1 MEKEANLTKRGN
13 PNHPAPGSVID
24 IQPIRSKKDIE
35 AIKQFLSN
43 KPRDLLLFV
52 MGINNGIR
60 ASDLLKIKV
69 GEVKNLKPGQ
79 ALKIREKKTKKM
91 NILVINKAVY
101 KALQN
106 YFEKTNSTDDY
117 FLFRSRKGANCPLSV
132 MSTNNLIKSW
142 TTAINLKGNY
152 GTHTLRKTWG
162 YHQRVTHNIG
172 FEVIAERFM
181 HSSPKTTMRYLGID
195 KDEVHGILMNE
206 I

>member
-1 MEKEANLTKRGN
+1 MFKGQNLNR
-13 PNHPAPGSVID
+13 PAPGTMID
-24 IQPIRSKKDIE
+24 IQPIKLKKDIE
-35 AIKQFLSN
+35 AIKQLLSD
-43 KPRDLLLFV
+43 KPRDFLLFV

-69 GEVKNLKPGQ
+69 GDVVHLKSGQ

-91 NILVINKAVY
+91 NILVINKPVY

-106 YFEKTNSTDDY
+106 YLVKLEPTDDD
-117 FLFRSRKGANCPLSV
+117 FLFRSRKGENKPLTV
-132 MSTNNLIKSW
+132 MSLNNLIKTW
-142 TTAINLKGNY
+142 TKAINLKGNY
-152 GTHTLRKTWG
+152 GTHSLRKTWG
-162 YHQRVTHNIG
+162 YHQRVTHGIG

-195 KDEVHGILMNE
+195 KEEVHGILMNE

>member
-1 MEKEANLTKRGN
+1 MFKGQNLNR
-13 PNHPAPGSVID
+13 PAPGTMID
-24 IQPIRSKKDIE
+24 IQSIKLKKDIE
-35 AIKQFLSN
+35 AIKQLLSD
-43 KPRDLLLFV
+43 KPRDFLLFV

-69 GEVKNLKPGQ
+69 GDVVHLKSGQ

-91 NILVINKAVY
+91 NILVINKPVY

-106 YFEKTNSTDDY
+106 YLVKLEPTDDD
-117 FLFRSRKGANCPLSV
+117 FLFRSRKGENKPLTV
-132 MSTNNLIKSW
+132 MSLNNLIKTW
-142 TTAINLKGNY
+142 TKAINLKGNY
-152 GTHTLRKTWG
+152 GTHSLRKTWG
-162 YHQRVTHNIG
+162 YHQRVTHGIG

-195 KDEVHGILMNE
+195 KEEVHGILMNE

>member
-1 MEKEANLTKRGN
+1 M
-13 PNHPAPGSVID
+13 ID
-24 IQPIRSKKDIE
+24 IQSIKLKKDIE
-35 AIKQFLSN
+35 AIKQLLSD
-43 KPRDLLLFV
+43 KPRDFLLFV

-69 GEVKNLKPGQ
+69 GDVVHLKSGQ

-91 NILVINKAVY
+91 NILVINKPVY

-106 YFEKTNSTDDY
+106 YLVKLEPTDDD
-117 FLFRSRKGANCPLSV
+117 FLFRSRKGENKPLTV
-132 MSTNNLIKSW
+132 MSLNNLIKTW
-142 TTAINLKGNY
+142 TKAINLKGNY
-152 GTHTLRKTWG
+152 GTHSLRKTWG
-162 YHQRVTHNIG
+162 YHQRVTHGIG

-195 KDEVHGILMNE
+195 KEEVHGILMNE

>member
-1 MEKEANLTKRGN
+1 MPKNQN
-13 PNHPAPGSVID
+13 PNRPAPGSVID
-24 IQPIRSKKDIE
+24 IQPIKNKKDIE
-35 AIKQFLSN
+35 AIKQLLSD

-69 GEVKNLKPGQ
+69 GEVRSLKPGQ
-79 ALKIREKKTKKM
+79 ALKIRETKTKKI
-91 NILVINKAVY
+91 NVLVINKSVFRS
-101 KALQN
+101 LQS
-106 YFEKTNSTDDY
+106 YLDKLKPADDD
-117 FLFRSRKGANCPLSV
+117 FLFRSRKGENKPLSV
-132 MSTNNLIKSW
+132 MSANGLIKSW
-142 TTAINLKGNY
+142 TRAINLKGNY

-162 YHQRVTHNIG
+162 YHQRVTHNVG

-195 KDEVHGILMNE
+195 KDEVQGILMNE

>member
-1 MEKEANLTKRGN
+1 LFKGQNLNR
-13 PNHPAPGSVID
+13 PAPGTMID
-24 IQPIRSKKDIE
+24 IQSIKLKKDIE
-35 AIKQFLSN
+35 AIKQLLSD
-43 KPRDLLLFV
+43 KPRDFLLFV

-69 GEVKNLKPGQ
+69 GDVVHLKSGQ

-91 NILVINKAVY
+91 NILVINKPVY

-106 YFEKTNSTDDY
+106 YLVKLEPTDDD
-117 FLFRSRKGANCPLSV
+117 FLFRSRKGENKPLTV
-132 MSTNNLIKSW
+132 MSLNNLIKTW
-142 TTAINLKGNY
+142 TKAINLKGNY
-152 GTHTLRKTWG
+152 GTHSLRKTWG
-162 YHQRVTHNIG
+162 YHQRVTHGIG

-195 KDEVHGILMNE
+195 KEEVHGILMNE